1 MNSVSVRRIKI
12 KNRSRLSFLLH
23 KHHHVAPYLPA
34 REMPCRAWCTAESEP
49 TWQRIKAVSTVKPFL
64 DLSLISPAILL
75 LLSSIKL
82 TGKCCAGIA
91 ETHRSAK
98 GISNVISL
106 PSLPCSPLTLPLCSP
121 HPFFFITTDC
131 KWAYC
136 GDGYRHE
143 GMEECDGKDFGYQ
156 TCKSYLPGYVSC
168 FYRPDFLCQVCTMQF
183 LFNQQHIYTAPIW
196 GFFKGHLNELLYF
209 FTAMS
214 LKPYR

>member
-1 MNSVSVRRIKI
+1 MLCWHSWN
-12 KNRSRLSFLLH
+12 
-23 KHHHVAPYLPA
+23 
-34 REMPCRAWCTAESEP
+34 
-49 TWQRIKAVSTVKPFL
+49 
-64 DLSLISPAILL
+64 
-75 LLSSIKL
+75 
-82 TGKCCAGIA
+82 
-91 ETHRSAK
+91 THRSAK

-214 LKPYR
+214 LKPYRWWCIILALVAVKVFRCLNRIMLCMLHTSA